1 MSCDAKLTEADLR
14 LVSPAL
20 VSAKRDDLL
29 IQLYVFLSKLEPLTP
44 SGLGA
49 LGLAYEHNDQPAE
62 ARESLE
68 KAFAAG
74 TPSAK
79 ILVHLLRTAHEQKD
93 YRDSL
98 AYLAHARDLQPHNA
112 LLHHCVALV

>member
-1 MSCDAKLTEADLR
+1 MSSDPKLAEGDLP
-14 LVSPAL
+14 LGSPAL
-20 VSAKRDDLL
+20 VSAKRDNLL

-49 LGLAYEHNDQPAE
+49 LGLAYERNDQPAE

-68 KAFAAG
+68 KAFPGG

-79 ILVHLLRTAHEQKD
+79 MLVDLARIAHEQKD
-93 YRDSL
+93 YRGSL
-98 AYLAHARDLQPHNA
+98 GYLAHASHL
-112 LLHHCVALV
+112 